1 MYLSVY
7 VSIQRCRPIEW
18 RHNEER
24 RKAVCI
30 FHARVASAV
39 IENIYMLFMGHT
51 CFRKRTCQS
60 RLSDLSSL
68 AIGFYMP
75 FSFFLSHFF
84 RVLRTLS
91 PYHSASP
98 SFPFFFLSSQEIFTR
113 SRSTIAWSIQWNIF
127 SRALVFKSSFA
138 LLRRI
143 STIVERWKDDQK
155 KKKERKES
163 RNKICGIY

>member
-68 AIGFYMP
+68 TIGFYMP

-91 PYHSASP
+91 PYHSASL
-98 SFPFFFLSSQEIFTR
+98 SFPLFFFLITR
-113 SRSTIAWSIQWNIF
+113 NIH
-127 SRALVFKSSFA
+127 SFA
-138 LLRRI
+138 LDNRLEY
-143 STIVERWKDDQK
+143 SMKYFL
-155 KKKERKES
+155 S
-163 RNKICGIY
+163 CSSL

>member
-24 RKAVCI
+24 AQSGLHFSCQGCLGSYWKYL
-30 FHARVASAV
+30 HV
-39 IENIYMLFMGHT
+39 IYGHT

-84 RVLRTLS
+84 RVLRPLS

-98 SFPFFFLSSQEIFTR
+98 SFPLFFLSSQEIFTR

-127 SRALVFKSSFA
+127 SHTLVFKSSFA
-138 LLRRI
+138 LLRLI
-143 STIVERWKDDQK
+143 STIVGRWKDDQK
-155 KKKERKES
+155 RKKEGKES
-163 RNKICGIY
+163 KNKICGIY